1 MNNTNTNNDTVQ
13 SDSYNQR
20 LVEQAPRAAPAG
32 WFDAAIPLDPRVN
45 VVITRKDHI
54 NYLTGFDS
62 ELPGTVLSILD
73 SAAGHE
79 ATEHAAYVETYEG
92 ARQVFAGLVESQCL
106 IETFVDIYYQSDSE
120 FVQFEPVEIGGR
132 SNHYQTPSVVGLFVS
147 RYTATIGCGEQ
158 HDRTDSDTDSVSGS
172 EISQDTLLAY
182 FSHWLNNY
190 TCKSLS
196 DTPSPETMLSSVDG
210 LEKVSRGDSQGD
222 SQYYWQLDERVWD
235 FE

>member
-1 MNNTNTNNDTVQ
+1 MHVTDTIEPSANYNKRLIEDA
-13 SDSYNQR
+13 SDVS
-20 LVEQAPRAAPAG
+20 PAG
-32 WFDAAIPLDPRVN
+32 KLDAAIPIDPRVN
-45 VVITRKDHI
+45 MIVSEKDGVS
-54 NYLTGFDS
+54 YFTGCDTGT
-62 ELPGTVLSILD
+62 PCTVLDVID
-73 SAAGHE
+73 STAGHE
-79 ATEHAAYVETYEG
+79 ATAHAVYTETYAA
-92 ARQVFAGLVESQCL
+92 ARRVFASLLESQCL
-106 IETFVDIYYQSDSE
+106 IETFVDIYYQGDSE

-147 RYTATIGCGEQ
+147 RYTATTGCGEQ
-158 HDRTDSDTDSVSGS
+158 NEGTDSDTDSVSSS

-210 LEKVSRGDSQGD
+210 LERVSRGDNQGD
-222 SQYYWQLDERVWD
+222 SQYYWQLDEGVWN